1 MNYKQWN
8 GKAKNSEGERPLI
21 DAKGAWISLT
31 YTKVL
36 VDRLA
41 NGNYIKREDQDIYHD
56 DEGYM
61 QINFNLKNLGNED
74 SFNTRYEIVIQKN
87 IDYISSLGGLKEI
100 KTVKNSAD
108 QTIITFDLNRK
119 IIKGSSASGI
129 IYVYYHKYVESVA
142 ELTVDEIKALPK
154 QMQVAQESSAIF
166 DLTEVKG
173 ENEVTQH
180 LRDPLVVAY
189 KLKTGSQVYIDMI
202 VSGRRKNPTIELQP
216 KIKLE
221 GNDTLDN
228 IKLQVK
234 KLDRTSYSDSSLN
247 SNENEIL
254 QKFDKYKDSIEDTPN
269 EKETDENKEHKVVY
283 EMKILTSYGNYT
295 LNRIVYDQVEIGI
308 SLYEIILISASALFI
323 ALSVLFIVLGIR
335 NCKKDDS
342 GLENEVKGGQIDKL
356 LDD

>member
-1 MNYKQWN
+1 MEKQ
-8 GKAKNSEGERPLI
+8 KNSEGERPFI

-31 YTKVL
+31 YSKIL

-41 NGNYIKREDQDIYHD
+41 NGNYIRREDQDIYHD

-61 QINFNLKNLGNED
+61 QINFNLRNLGNED

-87 IDYISSLGGLKEI
+87 IDYVSSLGGLKEI
-100 KTVKNSAD
+100 KTIKNSAD

-129 IYVYYHKYVESVA
+129 IYVYYHKYVESVM
-142 ELTVDEIKALPK
+142 ELTPIEIKDLPK

-180 LRDPLVVAY
+180 LRDPLVVSY
-189 KLKTGSQVYIDMI
+189 KLRTGSQVYIDMI
-202 VSGRRKNPTIELQP
+202 LTGRRKNPKVELQP
-216 KIKLE
+216 KVKLE

-228 IKLQVK
+228 IKIQVK
-234 KLDRTSYSDSSLN
+234 KLDQTSYKDSSLN
-247 SNENEIL
+247 AVDNEII
-254 QKFDKYKDSIEDTPN
+254 QQFDKYKDSFEDVPN
-269 EKETDENKEHKVVY
+269 KKETNENKDHLVIY
-283 EMKILTSYGNYT
+283 EMKIETSYGNYT
-295 LNRIVYDQVEIGI
+295 VNRIEYNQNKVGI
-308 SLYEIILISASALFI
+308 SLYEKILISVSALFI

-335 NCKKDDS
+335 NCKKDDT